1 MNRNTTYAMFGVTFA
16 LVAGLLG
23 TNILGTQSS
32 GLVAQDDKSS
42 SDGMYITGHVTT
54 IVKDINGN
62 IKAYR
67 QGDNAVVNN
76 GKNCVSKYLFAAG
89 STRGAAASAGTS
101 CAGALTAPFT
111 AIAIGNGSSTV
122 TTPPPTDY
130 KLNKEAGGNGLDRQL
145 GTVTWTN
152 ATSSASSTTLITAT
166 FGPWTGVGSSAT
178 TVIQEAGLFN
188 STTDNAT
195 TGGMFAHLNISSP
208 PTLNPGDSVTI
219 KYTVNVG

>member
-23 TNILGTQSS
+23 SNILGTQSS

-76 GKNCVSKYLFAAG
+76 GKDCVSKYLFAAG
-89 STRGAAASAGTS
+89 STRGAAATTGTN
-101 CAGALTAPFT
+101 CKGALTAPFT
-111 AIAIGNGSSTV
+111 AIAIGNGSATV
-122 TTPPPTDY
+122 TPATTDIR
-130 KLNKEAGGNGLDRQL
+130 LTKEAGGNGLSRQL

-152 ATSSASSTTLITAT
+152 ATSTASSTTLITAT
-166 FGPWTGVGSSAT
+166 FGPWTAGTSST

-188 STTDNAT
+188 STTANDTA
-195 TGGMFAHLNISSP
+195 GGMFAHLNISSP
-208 PTLNPGDSVTI
+208 PTLNNGDSVTI

>member
-1 MNRNTTYAMFGVTFA
+1 MNRHTTYAMFGVTFA

-23 TNILGTQSS
+23 SNVLGAQSS

-42 SDGMYITGHVTT
+42 SDGMYMTGHVTT
-54 IVKDINGN
+54 IVKDISGN

-76 GKNCVSKYLFAAG
+76 GKNCVAKYLFAAG
-89 STRGAAASAGTS
+89 STRGAVSSLGS
-101 CAGALTAPFT
+101 LCAGALSAPFT
-111 AIAIGNGSSTV
+111 AIAIGNGSGVVSPAT
-122 TTPPPTDY
+122 TDY
-130 KLNKEAGGNGLDRQL
+130 RLSKEVGGNGLDRQL

-152 ATSSASSTTLITAT
+152 ATASASATTLIQAT
-166 FGPWTGVGSSAT
+166 FGPWTGVGSAAT

-188 STTDNAT
+188 STTDNST
-195 TGGMFAHLNISSP
+195 TSGMFAHLNISSP